1 MFLNRYQKNHPQA
14 FLLVQTR
21 LLYVGKILLCMAIG
35 FFFTVAAKAQEKN
48 LSYNIKRGSNK
59 VGAMNLK
66 EVRSGSKISL
76 DLESEVK
83 ASFIFSFKAS
93 GIEKAVFDNGILVYS
108 SIYQKLNGSEK
119 INKQTKLV
127 GKNYIVT
134 NKGTQENLEHTAIYY
149 TMVCLYTHEPIKTNR
164 IYSDKFQKYLNI
176 ETIADHHYKINFPD
190 GNSNEYYY
198 QNGICTKIEVEH
210 SFYHVVFELD
220 TEV

>member
-1 MFLNRYQKNHPQA
+1 MLLRHYQKNHPQV
-14 FLLVQTR
+14 FLLVRSR
-21 LLYVGKILLCMAIG
+21 LLYAGKILLCLAIG
-35 FFFTVAAKAQEKN
+35 FFFTVAVKAQEKN
-48 LSYNIKRGSNK
+48 LSYTIKRSGNK

-66 EVRSGSKISL
+66 EVQSGSKISL

-83 ASFIFSFKAS
+83 ASFIFSFKAR

-127 GKNYIVT
+127 GKNYVVT
-134 NKGTQENLEHTAIYY
+134 NKGTEENLDHTAIYY
-149 TMVCLYTHEPIKTNR
+149 NMICLYTHEPVKTKR

-176 ETIADHHYKINFPD
+176 EKIADYHYKINFPD

-198 QNGICTKIEVEH
+198 ENGICTKIEVEH
-210 SFYHVVFELD
+210 SFYHVVFELSI
-220 TEV
+220 